1 MEILSLLV
9 QAQSKSLRA
18 LCGREYE
25 ENARIKLLLKIIIIK
40 MKKGKNFFFL
50 RHLAFYQNEPFLF
63 MNTNFLRETSWF
75 DSLGKLETS
84 S

>member
-1 MEILSLLV
+1 MEILSLRV

-40 MKKGKNFFFL
+40 MKKGKKIFL